1 MARKL
6 FRFGV
11 GTEKFTRRNEIFL
24 VPFFPKS
31 GLSFSEKWFVI
42 LFLLFFSLSDGF
54 EDERKIFTPCF
65 GFYRSRLLDFRSFT
79 LYSISIRNAIFAVDI
94 PMYGH
99 KSDPNMCVHHTG
111 LTSLVERK

>member
-1 MARKL
+1 M
-6 FRFGV
+6 
-11 GTEKFTRRNEIFL
+11 ID
-24 VPFFPKS
+24 FP
-31 GLSFSEKWFVI
+31 EKWFVI